1 MVRLYQLATG
11 LLRTGVADDREDP
24 GVDKNMNVNGT
35 AARRIMLATMAR
47 MQDEH
52 NRQVHPDWRNQGFH
66 YYRAIW
72 VECAEL
78 LDHFGW
84 KWWKHQRPDIEQVK
98 LELVDIWHFGL
109 SILLRT
115 EELHDGLVDLFVS
128 GRTQTDAEQFRLAVE
143 RLAEGTLQAR
153 HFSTAD
159 FSAVMASLPMDFDEL
174 YRLYVGKNVLN
185 HFRQDHG
192 YKQGT
197 YQKLWHGREDNE
209 HLIELMDGL
218 DTSRA
223 DAPELLYAALSAR
236 YPAGVNR

>member
-1 MVRLYQLATG
+1 MNTFDYRA
-11 LLRTGVADDREDP
+11 RGV
-24 GVDKNMNVNGT
+24 
-35 AARRIMLATMAR
+35 MLATMAR

-52 NRQVHPDWRNQGFH
+52 NRQVHPEWRLQGYQ

-84 KWWKHQRPDIEQVK
+84 KWWKHQAPDLAQVK

-109 SILLRT
+109 SELLRT
-115 EELHDGLVDLFVS
+115 DTLHDELVHLFVD
-128 GRTQTDAEQFRLAVE
+128 GGQTDPEGFRESVE
-143 RLAEGTLQAR
+143 RLAAGTLIGKNFR
-153 HFSTAD
+153 TED
-159 FSAVMASLPMDFDEL
+159 FAAAMAALPMDFDEL

-197 YQKLWHGREDNE
+197 YRKLWSGREDNE
-209 HLIELMDGL
+209 HLIELL
-218 DTSRA
+218 DALDVAHA
-223 DAPELLYAALSAR
+223 DAPEKLYAALSGR
-236 YPAGVNR
+236 YQSGQV